1 MMIQPTLSTMLP
13 YQYTMILSIIR
24 PMLTKLQSNAPLTT
38 TQNKYCRYPANMLQR
53 YDNTMNILYNQQTI
67 ANNSIPRPESTEA
80 HSWRIRSKDAHA
92 LGVEGGTPRPAPR
105 PGMPCYVT
113 QDQDILCNVIYC
125 VFLLMPFICYICSTI
140 STGTKPISREDAH
153 PMYPRYLHV
162 CLYMLLFTA
171 HSPTQSL

>member
-1 MMIQPTLSTMLP
+1 
-13 YQYTMILSIIR
+13 
-24 PMLTKLQSNAPLTT
+24 
-38 TQNKYCRYPANMLQR
+38 MLQR
-53 YDNTMNILYNQQTI
+53 YHNTMNILYNQQTI
-67 ANNSIPRPESTEA
+67 AKNSIPRPESTEA

-92 LGVEGGTPRPAPR
+92 LGAEGGTPRPAPR

-125 VFLLMPFICYICSTI
+125 VFLLMPFLCYICSTI
-140 STGTKPISREDAH
+140 STGMKPISREDAH
-153 PMYPRYLHV
+153 PMYPRYPRV